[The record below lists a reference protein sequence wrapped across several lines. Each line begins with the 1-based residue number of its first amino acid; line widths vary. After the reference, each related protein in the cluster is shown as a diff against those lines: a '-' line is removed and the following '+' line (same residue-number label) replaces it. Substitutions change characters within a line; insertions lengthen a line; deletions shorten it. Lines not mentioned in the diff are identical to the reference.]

1 MKTAFSYRH
10 VLEYLPTRYSASY
23 SQKADRSAV
32 YRFKD
37 DGICE
42 QRIFDGFVEAIKQM
56 TGYNK
61 SGYVICFIPASSQ
74 AKTNIRYRN
83 LATRLENATG
93 VRACF
98 NAISRTVDKAS
109 GYLNGKSGNPIA
121 GLSFDASYFRGKKV
135 ILIDDV
141 ITRGR
146 TFCLTA
152 NELLDRGAIDVE
164 GLFVAKTVNP
174 DWNRA
179 CA

>member
-1 MKTAFSYRH
+1 MKTSFSYAH
-10 VLEYLPTRYSASY
+10 VLEYLPTRYSATY
-23 SQKADRSAV
+23 SQREDRKAV

-37 DGICE
+37 YGTCE
-42 QRIFDGFVEAIKQM
+42 GKLFEGFVDAIKHIA
-56 TGYNK
+56 GYNK
-61 SGYVICFIPASSQ
+61 SDYVICFIPASSQ
-74 AKTNIRYRN
+74 YKTEIRYSD
-83 LATRLENATG
+83 LASRLENATG

-98 NAISRTVDKAS
+98 NAIKRSVDKAS
-109 GYLNGKSGNPIA
+109 GYLNGKTGNPIE
-121 GLSFDASYFRGKKV
+121 GLSFDSSYFRGKKV

-146 TFCLTA
+146 TFCMTA
-152 NELLDRGAIDVE
+152 NELLDRGASDVI

>member
-1 MKTAFSYRH
+1 MKTKFTYYH
-10 VLEYLPTRYSASY
+10 VLEYLPTRYSASS
-23 SQKADRSAV
+23 SQKNDRSAV
-32 YRFKD
+32 YQFKD
-37 DGICE
+37 GYCE
-42 QRIFDGFVEAIKQM
+42 PRIFDGLVEGVNHLA
-56 TGYNK
+56 GYNK
-61 SGYVICFIPASSQ
+61 SDYVICFIPASTQ
-74 AKTNIRYRN
+74 HKTNIRYRN

-93 VRACF
+93 VKARF

-109 GYLNGKSGNPIA
+109 GYLNGKSGNPTE
-121 GLSFDASYFRGKKV
+121 GLSFDASYFRGKRV

-141 ITRGR
+141 VTRGR

-152 NELLDRGAIDVE
+152 NELLNRGAIDVE